1 LIILLVPILLF
12 LISGG
17 IHKIEEGHL
26 GIYWRGGRLIE
37 GTTDPG
43 FHLMMPFVTSYANIQ
58 ISVQTDRVENIPCGT
73 AGGVMIYFDKIEVV
87 NRLEKDMAW
96 ETIKNYTTN
105 YDKTWIFDKIHHE
118 INQFCSKHTLQD
130 VYISKFDSLDES
142 LVLALQNDV
151 LKWAPGIEIIGVR
164 VTKPRIP
171 EHIRR
176 NYEEMEAEKTKLMIA
191 TERQKVLEREA
202 ESHKKQELIKAEAD
216 AEISKIVKQKEV
228 LEQESKMKIE
238 DIQNRMN
245 FNKVKSEADSA
256 YYKEIKEIEANE
268 KKLTDSFL
276 KYTWLQAISNN
287 TKLYFGDSIPKFI
300 NTNSHE
306 SMYQGIENKK

>member
-268 KKLTDSFL
+268 KRLTDSFL

-287 TKLYFGDSIPKFI
+287 TKLYFGENIPKFI